1 MLEVASFAVCHHWP
15 ALNARMKI
23 DIVGFPSIFS
33 FASLLH
39 PAIAKMQRYKQA
51 QEHFL

>member
-1 MLEVASFAVCHHWP
+1 MLEFALSMVCYVQL
-15 ALNARMKI
+15 ALDEPMEM

-39 PAIAKMQRYKQA
+39 PAIAKMHRYKQA
-51 QEHFL
+51 